1 MKKYNGKLLLMIT
14 ILFNLMYIL
23 WRIFF
28 TIPKGQGYFSLICAI
43 TLLVV
48 EIMGMFE
55 MFVHYRDMSNI
66 EYPQKPEI
74 DQDLYPDV
82 DVFVTT
88 YNESVELV
96 QKTIN
101 GCVNM
106 EYPDQEK
113 VHIYICDD
121 SNRKEMQEMAVK
133 MGVNYITREE
143 REGAKAGNLNNAM
156 EHSKSPLIATFDAD
170 MIPMH
175 DFLMATVPYFLKKEQ
190 VRKDGSDEKYEK
202 IGFVQTPQSFY
213 NLDLFQFNLYSES
226 RIPNE
231 QDYFYRDIQL
241 SRNKTNSVIY
251 GGSNTVIL
259 REALEEVGGFYTR
272 SITEDFA
279 TGILIQSKG
288 YICYAIPE
296 VHASGLSPTDLKSL
310 VKQRERWA
318 RGCIQTGRRLNILFR
333 RGLRFSQRISY
344 LTSISYW
351 YASIKRFIFIMAPI
365 LFSVFNVTVVDCDLL
380 GVLIF
385 WLPMYIF
392 SSMSL
397 KLFSKSIRNVRWTN
411 IYETILFQPLMI
423 SVILET
429 LAISKNKFA
438 VTEKDKVE
446 DEFKYKFIKM
456 LPYYIYIALSVV
468 GTVRMIVQTFKTNS
482 IVYVVPLF
490 WIINN
495 LSTLVMA
502 VMFMHGRKQFRRT
515 ERFNVSIDCNIKQN
529 NYEINTKTMDI
540 SEGGFAFVLDN
551 PEYISPKEEFNVI
564 FNEKIG
570 EKKYNAKLKAKIVNV
585 TEMDSKWKYS
595 AYITEIKEE
604 QKRQWLQIIHDR
616 IPTLPRTI
624 DRSMGLFDDLQI
636 NIKRRI
642 RKARNLSRRTPRIN
656 LSYEINTKDNLKVSL
671 ENFNYQYVLLKF
683 QENNRLPNN
692 VELDIEN
699 KITLD
704 CMICE
709 GKVSDR
715 GVLYKVNNIDEILG
729 YEGNRNLIN
738 KWLITKGKFLDKYK
752 TKNLKVADDLEFE
765 PMKHI

>member
-14 ILFNLMYIL
+14 ILFNLIYIL

-28 TIPKGQGYFSLICAI
+28 TIPKGKGYFSLICAI

-66 EYPQKPEI
+66 EYPHKPEI
-74 DQDLYPDV
+74 DEDLYPDV

-96 QKTIN
+96 EKTIN

-121 SNRKEMQEMAVK
+121 GNRKEMQEMAMK
-133 MGVNYITREE
+133 MGVKYITREE

-156 EHSKSPLIATFDAD
+156 EHSNSPLIATFDAD

-175 DFLMATVPYFLKKEQ
+175 DFLMATVPYFLKNEQ
-190 VRKDGSDEKYEK
+190 AKKHGSEEEYEK

-438 VTEKDKVE
+438 VTQKDKVE

-456 LPYYIYIALSVV
+456 LPYYVYIALSLV

-482 IVYVVPLF
+482 IVYAVPLF

-551 PEYISPKEEFNVI
+551 PEYICPKEEFNVI
-564 FNEKIG
+564 FSEKIG
-570 EKKYNAKLKAKIVNV
+570 EKKYKTKLKAKIVNV
-585 TEMDSKWKYS
+585 TEINSKWKYS

-604 QKRQWLQIIHDR
+604 QRKQWLQIIHDR
-616 IPTLPRTI
+616 VPTLPRTI

-642 RKARNLSRRTPRIN
+642 KKARNLSRRTPRIN
-656 LSYEINTKDNLKVSL
+656 LSYEVNTKDDLKVSL

-683 QENNRLPNN
+683 HGNNSLPNN
-692 VELDIEN
+692 LELDIEN

-709 GKVSDR
+709 GKVYDR

-729 YEGNRNLIN
+729 YEGNRNVIN
-738 KWLITKGKFLDKYK
+738 NWLVTKGKFLDKYK
-752 TKNLKVADDLEFE
+752 TKNFKVADDLEFE

>member
-190 VRKDGSDEKYEK
+190 ARKDGSDEEYEK

-213 NLDLFQFNLYSES
+213 NLDLFQFNLYSEN

-456 LPYYIYIALSVV
+456 LPYYVYIPLSVV
-468 GTVRMIVQTFKTNS
+468 GTVRLIVQTFKTNS

-729 YEGNRNLIN
+729 YEGNRNIVN

-752 TKNLKVADDLEFE
+752 IKNLKVADDLEFE

>member
-1 MKKYNGKLLLMIT
+1 MKKKNGKVLLVVTFLS
-14 ILFNLMYIL
+14 NLIYIL

-28 TIPKGQGYFSLICAI
+28 TIPKGKGYFSFICAI
-43 TLLVV
+43 ILLIV

-55 MFVHYRDMSNI
+55 MFVHYHDMSNI

-74 DQDLYPDV
+74 DEELYPDV
-82 DVFVTT
+82 DVFVATF
-88 YNESVELV
+88 NESIELLK
-96 QKTIN
+96 KTVN
-101 GCVNM
+101 GCINM
-106 EYPDQEK
+106 EYPDKDK

-121 SNRKEMQEMAVK
+121 SNRKEMKEMANE
-133 MGVNYITREE
+133 MGVKYITREE

-156 EHSKSPLIATFDAD
+156 KHSTSPLIATFDAD

-175 DFLMATVPYFLKKEQ
+175 DFLMETVPYFLKNEQAKKEG
-190 VRKDGSDEKYEK
+190 VEEEYDK

-251 GGSNTVIL
+251 GGSNTVIS
-259 REALEEVGGFYTR
+259 REALEAVGGFYTR

-288 YICYAIPE
+288 YKCYAIPD

-333 RGLRFSQRISY
+333 KGLGFWQKISY

-365 LFSVFNVTVVDCDLL
+365 LFSVFNVTVVECDLL

-397 KLFSKSIRNVRWTN
+397 KLFSQSIRNIRWTN

-429 LAISKNKFA
+429 LAISKNKFT
-438 VTEKDKVE
+438 VTKKDKVE
-446 DEFKYKFIKM
+446 DGFKYKFIRV
-456 LPYYIYIALSVV
+456 LPYYIYIMLCII
-468 GTVRMIVQTFKTNS
+468 GTIKMIIQTFRTNS
-482 IVYVVPLF
+482 IAYVVPLF
-490 WIINN
+490 WIIGN

-502 VMFMHGRKQFRRT
+502 VMFMHGRKQFRKT
-515 ERFNVSIDCNIKQN
+515 ERFNASIDCNIKQN
-529 NYEINTKTMDI
+529 NYEITTKTVDI
-540 SEGGFAFVLDN
+540 SEGGFSFLLDN
-551 PEYISPKEEFNVI
+551 PEYISPNEEFNVI
-564 FNEKIG
+564 FNESIG
-570 EKKYNAKLKAKIVNV
+570 YKKYKVNLRAKIVSV
-585 TEMDSKWKYS
+585 IEVDLKWKYC
-595 AYITEIKEE
+595 AYITDIKEE
-604 QKRQWLQIIHDR
+604 NQWLQIIYDR
-616 IPTLPRTI
+616 VPTLPRTI
-624 DRSMGLFDDLQI
+624 DRSIGLFDDLQV

-642 RKARNLSRRTPRIN
+642 KKNKKLSRRSPRIN
-656 LSYEINTKDNLKVSL
+656 LSYEVNIKEDFKVSL

-683 QENNRLPNN
+683 QESNSFPNN
-692 VELDIEN
+692 LELDIEN

-704 CMICE
+704 CILCE
-709 GKVSDR
+709 EKIYDR
-715 GVLYKVNNIDEILG
+715 GVLYKVNNIDEILD
-729 YEGNRNLIN
+729 YESNREFIN
-738 KWLITKGKFLDKYK
+738 NWLLAKRTCLDKYK
-752 TKNLKVADDLEFE
+752 TKNIKIVEDLEFE